1 MKKQTGFTL
10 VELMISIVLGLIIVA
25 AALLLFLSGQRNVAM
40 QKNTTDLQDDQN
52 FGLAYIAKNI
62 RKANLNSPSASLSNT
77 SNLSGIVFS
86 SANMSD
92 KLVLN
97 TNFNANFVT
106 ANIAANASNMRI
118 KTTTTDASTSVTT
131 TNFADATND
140 QLVIQYRPTDVGG
153 YDCEGKLIDRTDVY
167 ILERY
172 FVRTDTNGSGTDA
185 EKSALACASSRYS
198 SGLTVPTALE
208 SSNTAGLYG
217 SGEIIMKRVDLFRVR
232 FLVDGK
238 RYMTV
243 AQYNASTAKPRI
255 LAIQLGIIARA
266 PDKSGERSI
275 STAQEFTLLGQ
286 TFTQKTDFPNRYLRV
301 PIMQTV
307 ALRNALGDRS

>member
-52 FGLAYIAKNI
+52 FGLNYIAKNI

-77 SNLSGIVFS
+77 SNFSGIVFS
-86 SANMSD
+86 SANVSN

-97 TNFNANFVT
+97 TNFNSKFVT
-106 ANIAANASNMRI
+106 ANISTNTSNMRI
-118 KTTTTDASTSVTT
+118 KNATTTPASFEDAV
-131 TNFADATND
+131 ND
-140 QLVIQYRPTDVGG
+140 QLVIQYRPTEIGG
-153 YDCEGKLIDRTDVY
+153 YDCEGKVIDSTNIY

-198 SGLTVPTALE
+198 SGLTVATALE

-232 FLVDGK
+232 FLVQDTSGK
-238 RYMTV
+238 KYMTV
-243 AQYNASTAKPRI
+243 LDYNALTTTKPRI
-255 LAIQLGIIARA
+255 LAVQLGVIARA
-266 PDKSGERSI
+266 QDTSVERAV
-275 STAQEFTLLGQ
+275 STSQEFSMFGQ
-286 TFTQKTDFPNRYLRV
+286 TITQKTTFPNRYVRT

-307 ALRNALGDRS
+307 ALRNALGSRS